1 MTMENRMSQHSSF
14 DSDTEKLVREE
25 LLAEFSE
32 EFDFA
37 ACQRPDG
44 SVYGI
49 AGGFQCRKG
58 TPISYRPGE
67 KHRDVMKKA
76 QQAGLK
82 VRSILEENDRLRQEK
97 GLKVVRGAD
106 AVQSLARRLNERMG
120 QPADVKGV
128 KTPEQ
133 AAQAIQAEGA
143 DPSVMR
149 RKILEE
155 EKRIARMRA
164 ANDRYYAREQARK
177 EAKAAEPELE
187 KPSQQIN
194 KKFLQERSTQK
205 LQAYLDNR
213 QLYPYQRKAIEAELK
228 RREQA
233 GQGADPRRKQI
244 DDINKQLEAV
254 QKRRQ
259 ETVYQ
264 RPDQKAYLD
273 GLEQDL
279 IRKRADAILGV
290 DPARAEKQPAPK
302 TSEKPYGLDKDVGVM
317 VNKKLLGQD
326 TAVLQQILR
335 ERSLNPKQRAKIE
348 EEVVGRGQAAD
359 SAQAPVRRKAPSEE
373 GITRIEGVKGYD
385 PVSVYNR
392 PGNVKLGEGAMGA
405 AYRTEGPPPGV
416 VKEGAI
422 GEQEAA
428 ALRRLKG
435 TGRAPEFHG
444 AVVSSQ
450 MKEVGYGL
458 GGHVREGRGYL
469 GMSEAKGMPAVK
481 LGPSYDLMDEYIK
494 TRRDIHRRGVA
505 HNDMH
510 GGNFFFDEKTG
521 RGQLVDFGLAQVS
534 YKAAL
539 VEALNTTQGDF
550 QAERMISRNRSQ
562 GQPDSLYRLRQNIP
576 QIERALQQRGVDV
589 EVIHDMG
596 IRNKQSRLDR
606 ALKSVTEA
614 EANALIRALYDGV

>member
-1 MTMENRMSQHSSF
+1 MSLSQQGTF
-14 DSDTEKLVREE
+14 DKDFERHARE
-25 LLAEFSE
+25 LLLSRFSEVDEQASDDFGEVME

-120 QPADVKGV
+120 QSDDSSALVRKLI
-128 KTPEQ
+128 
-133 AAQAIQAEGA
+133 AGA
-143 DPSVMR
+143 KP
-149 RKILEE
+149 
-155 EKRIARMRA
+155 
-164 ANDRYYAREQARK
+164 
-177 EAKAAEPELE
+177 E

-233 GQGADPRRKQI
+233 G
-244 DDINKQLEAV
+244 
-254 QKRRQ
+254 
-259 ETVYQ
+259 
-264 RPDQKAYLD
+264 
-273 GLEQDL
+273 
-279 IRKRADAILGV
+279 LGV

>member
-1 MTMENRMSQHSSF
+1 MSLSQQGTF
-14 DSDTEKLVREE
+14 DKDFERHARE
-25 LLAEFSE
+25 LLLSRFSEVDEQASDDFGEVME

-67 KHRDVMKKA
+67 KHRDVMRKA

-97 GLKVVRGAD
+97 GLKVVRGTD

-233 GQGADPRRKQI
+233 GQGADPRRKQMTI
-244 DDINKQLEAV
+244 S
-254 QKRRQ
+254 
-259 ETVYQ
+259 
-264 RPDQKAYLD
+264 
-273 GLEQDL
+273 L
-279 IRKRADAILGV
+279 IPRGRKNNQHRKRARNLTVSTRTLG
-290 DPARAEKQPAPK
+290 
-302 TSEKPYGLDKDVGVM
+302 
-317 VNKKLLGQD
+317 
-326 TAVLQQILR
+326 
-335 ERSLNPKQRAKIE
+335 
-348 EEVVGRGQAAD
+348 
-359 SAQAPVRRKAPSEE
+359 
-373 GITRIEGVKGYD
+373 
-385 PVSVYNR
+385 
-392 PGNVKLGEGAMGA
+392 
-405 AYRTEGPPPGV
+405 
-416 VKEGAI
+416 
-422 GEQEAA
+422 
-428 ALRRLKG
+428 
-435 TGRAPEFHG
+435 
-444 AVVSSQ
+444 
-450 MKEVGYGL
+450 
-458 GGHVREGRGYL
+458 
-469 GMSEAKGMPAVK
+469 
-481 LGPSYDLMDEYIK
+481 
-494 TRRDIHRRGVA
+494 
-505 HNDMH
+505 
-510 GGNFFFDEKTG
+510 
-521 RGQLVDFGLAQVS
+521 
-534 YKAAL
+534 
-539 VEALNTTQGDF
+539 
-550 QAERMISRNRSQ
+550 
-562 GQPDSLYRLRQNIP
+562 
-576 QIERALQQRGVDV
+576 
-589 EVIHDMG
+589 
-596 IRNKQSRLDR
+596 
-606 ALKSVTEA
+606 
-614 EANALIRALYDGV
+614 

>member
-1 MTMENRMSQHSSF
+1 MTVKNRMSQHSSF

-97 GLKVVRGAD
+97 GLKVVRGTD

-233 GQGADPRRKQI
+233 GQ
-244 DDINKQLEAV
+244 
-254 QKRRQ
+254 
-259 ETVYQ
+259 
-264 RPDQKAYLD
+264 
-273 GLEQDL
+273 
-279 IRKRADAILGV
+279 GV

>member
-1 MTMENRMSQHSSF
+1 MTMKNRMSQHSSF

-233 GQGADPRRKQI
+233 G
-244 DDINKQLEAV
+244 
-254 QKRRQ
+254 
-259 ETVYQ
+259 
-264 RPDQKAYLD
+264 
-273 GLEQDL
+273 
-279 IRKRADAILGV
+279 LGV

-317 VNKKLLGQD
+317 VNKKLLRQD

>member
-1 MTMENRMSQHSSF
+1 MTMKNRMSQHSSF

-106 AVQSLARRLNERMG
+106 AVQSLARRLNERLG

-233 GQGADPRRKQI
+233 GQ
-244 DDINKQLEAV
+244 
-254 QKRRQ
+254 
-259 ETVYQ
+259 
-264 RPDQKAYLD
+264 
-273 GLEQDL
+273 
-279 IRKRADAILGV
+279 GV

>member
-1 MTMENRMSQHSSF
+1 MTVKNRMSQHSSF

-133 AAQAIQAEGA
+133 AARAIQAEGA

-233 GQGADPRRKQI
+233 G
-244 DDINKQLEAV
+244 
-254 QKRRQ
+254 
-259 ETVYQ
+259 
-264 RPDQKAYLD
+264 
-273 GLEQDL
+273 
-279 IRKRADAILGV
+279 LGV

-481 LGPSYDLMDEYIK
+481 LGPSSELMNEYVR
-494 TRRDIHRRGVA
+494 TRRDIHLRGVA

-510 GGNFFFDEKTG
+510 GGNFFFDQKTG
-521 RGQLVDFGLAQVS
+521 RGQLVDFGLAQIS

-539 VEALNTTQGDF
+539 VEAINTTNGDF
-550 QAERMISRNRSQ
+550 QAERMVSRNRHEPSEA
-562 GQPDSLYRLRQNIP
+562 LFRLRQNTP
-576 QIERALQQRGVDV
+576 RVERVLQRRGVDV
-589 EVIHDMG
+589 EALHAMG
-596 IRNKQSRLDR
+596 IRNKPERLDR
-606 ALKSVTEA
+606 ALKTITEDQA
-614 EANALIRALYDGV
+614 KAMVRIPLRRRVIRPIIEPMR

>member
-1 MTMENRMSQHSSF
+1 
-14 DSDTEKLVREE
+14 
-25 LLAEFSE
+25 
-32 EFDFA
+32 
-37 ACQRPDG
+37 
-44 SVYGI
+44 
-49 AGGFQCRKG
+49 
-58 TPISYRPGE
+58 
-67 KHRDVMKKA
+67 
-76 QQAGLK
+76 
-82 VRSILEENDRLRQEK
+82 
-97 GLKVVRGAD
+97 
-106 AVQSLARRLNERMG
+106 
-120 QPADVKGV
+120 
-128 KTPEQ
+128 
-133 AAQAIQAEGA
+133 
-143 DPSVMR
+143 
-149 RKILEE
+149 
-155 EKRIARMRA
+155 
-164 ANDRYYAREQARK
+164 
-177 EAKAAEPELE
+177 
-187 KPSQQIN
+187 
-194 KKFLQERSTQK
+194 
-205 LQAYLDNR
+205 
-213 QLYPYQRKAIEAELK
+213 
-228 RREQA
+228 
-233 GQGADPRRKQI
+233 
-244 DDINKQLEAV
+244 
-254 QKRRQ
+254 
-259 ETVYQ
+259 
-264 RPDQKAYLD
+264 
-273 GLEQDL
+273 
-279 IRKRADAILGV
+279 
-290 DPARAEKQPAPK
+290 
-302 TSEKPYGLDKDVGVM
+302 M
-317 VNKKLLGQD
+317 VNKKLLGQE